1 MLQTTSL
8 KIKTPRFEFQERRL
22 SNFIPTGSAPE
33 KNQFAAVFAGMTAT
47 KCARPTLFSAKGA
60 VSFQPPE
67 GVTGACG
74 GRGGV
79 ARAFSKGVH
88 QR

>member
-47 KCARPTLFSAKGA
+47 KCACPTLFSAKGA
-60 VSFQPPE
+60 VSFQP
-67 GVTGACG
+67 GATPG
-74 GRGGV
+74 
-79 ARAFSKGVH
+79 
-88 QR
+88 QRPRKTPNHINQG